1 MLVECS
7 IFFLFD
13 CNSFGFFLLFMFI
26 FIQIMFRKSSL
37 EVQNVHSPLSLSMYE
52 KQDVNIHYIVYFQ
65 YFVMFLI
72 NNRVA

>member
-13 CNSFGFFLLFMFI
+13 CNSFGFFLLFLFLFI
-26 FIQIMFRKSSL
+26 EIMFRKSSL
-37 EVQNVHSPLSLSMYE
+37 EVQNVQSLLSLGMYG
-52 KQDVNIHYIVYFQ
+52 KQDVNVHYIVYFQ
-65 YFVMFLI
+65 YFMFLI